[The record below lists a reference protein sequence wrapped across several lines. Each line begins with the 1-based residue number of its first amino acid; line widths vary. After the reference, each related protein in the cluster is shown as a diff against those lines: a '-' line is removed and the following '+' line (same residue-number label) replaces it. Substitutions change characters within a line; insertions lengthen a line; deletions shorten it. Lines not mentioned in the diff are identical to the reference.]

1 MNNKYIRS
9 EYEAKVSLDINDII
23 FMNFALEDMA
33 EGLSVGV
40 ISNSLTGIVGN
51 NGYESECK
59 NSRDWLAENYTAVS
73 GAIKLAGCVGKVT
86 AKYLEALETRRVN
99 AAIKEMEKNSTL
111 AAYSSRI
118 DPEDE

>member
-1 MNNKYIRS
+1 MNNKYSRS
-9 EYEAKVSLDINDII
+9 EYEIDINLDINDIL
-23 FMNFALEDMA
+23 FMNFALEDLA
-33 EGLSVGV
+33 DGLSVGV
-40 ISNSLTGIVGN
+40 ISNNLAGVTGN
-51 NGYESECK
+51 NGYESECHH
-59 NSRDWLAENYTAVS
+59 SRDWLAENYTAIS